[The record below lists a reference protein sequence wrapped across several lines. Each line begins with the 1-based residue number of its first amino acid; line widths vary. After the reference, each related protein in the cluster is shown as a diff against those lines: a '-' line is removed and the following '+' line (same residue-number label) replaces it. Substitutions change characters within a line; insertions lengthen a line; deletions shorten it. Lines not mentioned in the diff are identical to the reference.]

1 LCENLLP
8 SKDGE
13 ALSEMA
19 QCVIAPQFYAASGG
33 IAAIEPHWFAAFTTP
48 RHEKHVA
55 ELLTEREIESFLP
68 LYKACRQWKKS
79 APVELQLPL
88 FPNYVFVRIG
98 KQSRGTVL
106 SLPGVVSIVGSSRGP
121 WPLPESEIEILRS
134 GIRVGRIEPH
144 PYLTVGTRVRVKAGV
159 MAGVEGILTRVKN
172 GLRVVMSLDAIMKSV
187 AVEVDMCDIEMVC

>member
-1 LCENLLP
+1 
-8 SKDGE
+8 
-13 ALSEMA
+13 MA

-33 IAAIEPHWFAAFTTP
+33 IGAIGPHWFAAFTTP

-121 WPLPESEIEILRS
+121 WPLLESEIEILRS

-172 GLRVVMSLDAIMKSV
+172 GLRVVMSLDAIMKSI